1 MDMLLVILMAK
12 KLLEHFTRKNYKKQN
27 KNNLGQKNQLKEK
40 VKWKWKDMI
49 IHLIVGWIKRAV

>member
-40 VKWKWKDMI
+40 VISYMSNGKT
-49 IHLIVGWIKRAV
+49 